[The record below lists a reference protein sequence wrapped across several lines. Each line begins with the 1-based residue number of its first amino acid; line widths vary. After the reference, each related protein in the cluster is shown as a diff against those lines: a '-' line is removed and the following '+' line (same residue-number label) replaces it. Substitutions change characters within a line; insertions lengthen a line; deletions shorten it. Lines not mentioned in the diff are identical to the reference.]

1 MILSYIIM
9 AKFVEMDRKVT
20 FKDQIEEK
28 IDGQV
33 ILINKFNV
41 KPDKVEQFLKD
52 WAEDA
57 SRFKQQ
63 PGFISTQLHKG
74 IGKSSVFIN
83 YAVWES
89 IEQYKEAINKLVFS
103 SETQSGLL
111 KYDDDSLVI
120 SPHLFKKLLLLEY
133 VNISTRNFSFEFYQ
147 SELIARL
154 GI

>member
-1 MILSYIIM
+1 M
-9 AKFVEMDRKVT
+9 AKFVEMDDRVK

-28 IDGQV
+28 VMGSV

-41 KPDKVEQFLKD
+41 AQDKVEQFLKD

-57 SRFKQQ
+57 TNFKQQ

-89 IEQYKEAINKLVFS
+89 IEHYKKAINKILFRS
-103 SETQSGLL
+103 KAQSPLL
-111 KYDDDSLVI
+111 KYDDESLVL
-120 SPHLFKKLLLLEY
+120 SPHLFKKIAVPGY
-133 VNISTRNFSFEFYQ
+133 V
-147 SELIARL
+147 
-154 GI
+154 

>member
-1 MILSYIIM
+1 M
-9 AKFVEMDRKVT
+9 AKFVEMDDRVK

-28 IDGQV
+28 MIGSV

-41 KPDKVEQFLKD
+41 KPNKVEQFLRD

-57 SRFKQQ
+57 TNFKQQ

-89 IEQYKEAINKLVFS
+89 IEHYKKAINKLLFS
-103 SETQSGLL
+103 SQTQSPLL
-111 KYDDDSLVI
+111 KYGDKSLVI
-120 SPHLFKKLLLLEY
+120 SPHLFTK
-133 VNISTRNFSFEFYQ
+133 
-147 SELIARL
+147 IAVP
-154 GI
+154 GICVD